1 MKKNDNLVIA
11 CMCFGMILGIAIGWV
26 VGHSQGKTGITMC
39 FGLVF
44 GMIAG
49 AGVGMVVKK
58 IREKS

>member
-1 MKKNDNLVIA
+1 
-11 CMCFGMILGIAIGWV
+11 MILGIAIGWV